1 MTRLR
6 QTVARRLKEAQD
18 TAALLTT
25 FNDCDM
31 SAVIEARE
39 KFKGVFE
46 KKHGVKLGFMS
57 FFAKAACLALK
68 DIPAVNARIEGDE
81 KLRAF
86 AALVLDDCFLIGD
99 LRVVEGEDGYFVAMP
114 SKRKRDGSFKDI
126 AYPLNN
132 DIRLAI
138 EEKVLLAY
146 EAATGNRAIS
156 RIEQGAASIVR
167 PDLLSVEEFSFTP
180 KPNPN

>member
-1 MTRLR
+1 MLNITDVRI
-6 QTVARRLKEAQD
+6 TK
-18 TAALLTT
+18 
-25 FNDCDM
+25 
-31 SAVIEARE
+31 
-39 KFKGVFE
+39 
-46 KKHGVKLGFMS
+46 
-57 FFAKAACLALK
+57 
-68 DIPAVNARIEGDE
+68 IEGDE

-86 AALVLDDCFLIGD
+86 AAIVLDDCFLVGD

-146 EAATGNRAIS
+146 ETATGNRALS
-156 RIEQGAASIVR
+156 RIEQGEAGPVR
-167 PDLLSVEEFSFTP
+167 PDLLSVEEFGFTP
-180 KPNPN
+180 KPGAN